1 MRELQGWNV
10 MIMISENREEV
21 VGGYCAVKGNP
32 PNESESILE
41 KNDIYGEGVSQGL
54 YIRQDLDLPKSSQ
67 LFMIRPILNDMM
79 RWFEIPMISRFTE
92 GANCYDDSFPT
103 LRKIAKAYFSDSF
116 EKKILL
122 EDIPEYLPRIYW
134 EESSCGIRV
143 PLSIKWAREG
153 TTHQVQAVCEIM
165 AEGVR
170 GGSRP
175 GTNRL
180 VEEALAEYKLSA
192 SIDNEG
198 VLIRR
203 SKPRFYDEK

>member
-1 MRELQGWNV
+1 MRELQGWNI

-32 PNESESILE
+32 PNESVSILE

-54 YIRQDLDLPKSSQ
+54 YIRTDLDLPKSSQ
-67 LFMIRPILNDMM
+67 LFMIRPMLNDMM

-103 LRKIAKAYFSDSF
+103 LQNIAKDSFSDSF

-143 PLSIKWAREG
+143 PLAIKWVREG
-153 TTHQVQAVCEIM
+153 TTHQVESICKIV

-170 GGSRP
+170 VGSRP

-180 VEEALAEYKLSA
+180 EEEELAEYKISV
-192 SIDNEG
+192 SINAAG
-198 VLIRR
+198 VLVRR
-203 SKPRFYDEK
+203 SPPRFYNLN